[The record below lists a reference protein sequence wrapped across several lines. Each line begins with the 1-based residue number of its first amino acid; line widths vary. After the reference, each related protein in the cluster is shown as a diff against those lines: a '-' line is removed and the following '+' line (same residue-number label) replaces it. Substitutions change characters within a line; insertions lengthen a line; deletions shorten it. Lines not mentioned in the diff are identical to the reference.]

1 MFSDR
6 YYKEM
11 SNFRALKIVKRQIL
25 WIEGVLQ
32 KLAY

>member
-11 SNFRALKIVKRQIL
+11 SNFRTLKIVKRQIL

-32 KLAY
+32 KPAY

>member
-6 YYKEM
+6 YYKDL
-11 SNFRALKIVKRQIL
+11 SNFRALKIVERQIL
-25 WIEGVLQ
+25 WIEGDLQ